1 MALIGVYI
9 DLFLPRLPRPLWLW
23 TAWPQFLAG
32 ILLVGLAT
40 GMYIASGFGAGPRD
54 SLVLGLVRRT
64 GWPVR
69 YVRTG
74 IEGLV
79 LLAGYLL
86 GARIGWG
93 TAVFALSI
101 GPAMSLGL
109 RLYGPRR

>member
-1 MALIGVYI
+1 MVC
-9 DLFLPRLPRPLWLW
+9 R
-23 TAWPQFLAG
+23 
-32 ILLVGLAT
+32 VGL
-40 GMYIASGFGAGPRD
+40 SAGEEPNNA
-54 SLVLGLVRRT
+54 RT
-64 GWPVR
+64 EWPVR

-86 GARIGWG
+86 GVRIGWG